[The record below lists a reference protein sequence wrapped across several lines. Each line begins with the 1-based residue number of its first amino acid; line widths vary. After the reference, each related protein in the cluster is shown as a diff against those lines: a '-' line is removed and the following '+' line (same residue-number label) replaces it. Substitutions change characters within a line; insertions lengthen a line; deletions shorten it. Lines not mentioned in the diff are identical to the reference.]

1 MESGWKDEVN
11 SAYQNWKYNQ
21 IHKDIKEY
29 FKNPQNRMAEPFKRE
44 SEPLIANL
52 SELKEEVEEK
62 RRTEERVFFKDTE
75 KKINFLGSKIEVA
88 DADDDEVDEYCKDT
102 IFGGFWKTI
111 TKLCNVV
118 YLSLKSV
125 GSVLKKLLKKLVD
138 FLEAGMKKALLAIGK
153 R

>member
-1 MESGWKDEVN
+1 M
-11 SAYQNWKYNQ
+11 
-21 IHKDIKEY
+21 
-29 FKNPQNRMAEPFKRE
+29 MAEPFKRE

-62 RRTEERVFFKDTE
+62 RRTEDRVFFKDTE